1 MTEEHEL
8 SQENAFATAPIG
20 SLIAKF
26 AIPCV
31 ISLVVNGLY
40 NIVDQIFIGNGVGY
54 LGNSATNVVFPL
66 TILCAALGVLFGDG
80 AATYA
85 SLKSGQG
92 NIENAKKGVSSGI
105 LMSVITAVVLFAVA
119 VIFLKPIVY
128 LFGCTESVEPYALGY
143 GRIVTIGFPFVLI
156 GTTLNSIIRA
166 DGSPKHAMIA
176 LLSGAIFNTIMDP
189 IAIFVFHWGVEGAAL
204 ATITGQFISLIIYLS
219 YLNKWKTF
227 KLVKKDFRLS
237 FQHCKAILPL
247 GISSFINQMAIVIM
261 TVMINN
267 ALTTY
272 GAESAYGA
280 DIPLAAMGI
289 TLKVNQIF
297 LFVVVGIA
305 AGAQPIIGFN
315 LGAKHIGRVMK
326 AFKICVISAFI
337 SAMVAF
343 VAFEFFPMPIVSLFG
358 AESDLYN
365 DFAVKSFRIF
375 LLFCIFN
382 GFQTVASIFLQA
394 IERPVPAMILS
405 LSRQIVF
412 FIPAVLILP
421 KFWGIEGVLW
431 AGPVADGLAF
441 ILALTVILFEIKKLK
456 TLGHEHSTDDIKIR
470 EQLVEELGI

>member
-1 MTEEHEL
+1 MAEHQL
-8 SQENAFATAPIG
+8 AQENPFATAPIG
-20 SLIAKF
+20 RLIAKF

-40 NIVDQIFIGNGVGY
+40 NIIDQIFIGNGVGY

-85 SLKSGQG
+85 SLKSGEG
-92 NIENAKKGVSSGI
+92 NIDDAKKGVSSGI
-105 LMSVITAVVLFAVA
+105 LMSVITAVVLLAA
-119 VIFLKPIVY
+119 TAIFLKKIVY
-128 LFGCTESVEPYALGY
+128 LFGCTETVEPYALGY
-143 GRIVTIGFPFVLI
+143 GRIVLIGFPFVLI

-166 DGSPKHAMIA
+166 DGSPKYAMIA
-176 LLSGAIFNTIMDP
+176 LVSGAVFNTIMDP

-227 KLVKKDFRLS
+227 KIIKKDIRLS
-237 FQHCKAILPL
+237 LKHCRAILPL
-247 GISSFINQMAIVIM
+247 GVSSFINQMAIVIM
-261 TVMINN
+261 TVVINN

-297 LFVVVGIA
+297 LFIVVGVA

-315 LGAKHIGRVMK
+315 LGAKHIERVLK
-326 AFKICVISAFI
+326 ALKICVISATI
-337 SAMVAF
+337 AAIVAF
-343 VAFEFFPMPIVSLFG
+343 TIFEFFPMSIVSLFG

-365 DFAVKSFRIF
+365 EFAVKSFRIF

-394 IERPVPAMILS
+394 IERPAQAMVLS

-412 FIPAVLILP
+412 LIPAVLIFP
-421 KFWGIEGVLW
+421 KSLGIDGVLW
-431 AGPVADGLAF
+431 AGPVADGLSF
-441 ILALTVILFEIKKLK
+441 ILALAVILIEIKNLK
-456 TLGHEHSTDDIKIR
+456 TVGHQHSSGNIEIR
-470 EQLVEELGI
+470 KQLAEEL